1 MPSRA
6 VRRIINLEYGHF
18 VTEDNLDA
26 DTIKAIE
33 TGEKADIR
41 QYYTDKVYRE
51 VDEDVAKAAEE
62 ELEERLTAMLGP
74 MDSIAT
80 AEQKGELREQ
90 IRSSDEYKKAY
101 DDAVAE
107 ARKEAD
113 KKIDEE

>member
-1 MPSRA
+1 MEHAEQSRKTDN
-6 VRRIINLEYGHF
+6 NLEYGHF

-33 TGEKADIR
+33 TGEKADIW

-90 IRSSDEYKKAY
+90 
-101 DDAVAE
+101 
-107 ARKEAD
+107 
-113 KKIDEE
+113 KIGRAHV